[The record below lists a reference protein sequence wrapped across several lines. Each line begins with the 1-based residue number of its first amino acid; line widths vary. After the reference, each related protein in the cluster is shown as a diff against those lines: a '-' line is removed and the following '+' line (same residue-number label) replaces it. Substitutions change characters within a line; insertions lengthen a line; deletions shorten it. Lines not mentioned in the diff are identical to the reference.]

1 MRNKRIWNEIIGG
14 NRLLLIYIV
23 VLAGIFGAIGQYLD
37 KHLVNIGISRKDY
50 FYYMCLTMIPF
61 SLIMVI
67 VEFYTGQ
74 LKFEFG
80 FIPIILLIV
89 AMFLRYKKQ
98 HTIVGCL
105 KYLNPYEDSAYLTL
119 GIIIAFIIDVILGIE
134 NLGLISIL
142 SVLLTVIGV
151 FVIADS
157 KIKIK
162 NLQKDLIIRI
172 LTSLLMSYITHFILQ
187 YWSNAVFILILNL
200 MLTIIFSKRYNLKY
214 HKEHKNIIRWVFAQQ
229 IFGFVSLYLSN
240 YLSSN
245 SVTLSSYVRPTSI
258 IAVVIISM
266 FYKDRKK
273 KPTLKQILGIILVI
287 LGICLI
293 NK

>member
-1 MRNKRIWNEIIGG
+1 MI
-14 NRLLLIYIV
+14 LVYVV

-37 KHLVNIGISRKDY
+37 KHLVNLGISRKNY

-61 SLIMVI
+61 SILMVI
-67 VEFYTGQ
+67 IEYYTGQ
-74 LKFEFG
+74 FKFELS
-80 FIPIILLIV
+80 FIPLILLLV

-119 GIIIAFIIDVILGIE
+119 SIVIAFIIDVILGIE
-134 NLGLISIL
+134 NLGLISVL

-151 FVIADS
+151 FIIANS
-157 KIKIK
+157 KLKIK
-162 NLQKDLIIRI
+162 NLQKDLLIRI
-172 LTSLLMSYITHFILQ
+172 LTSLLMSYVTHFMLQ
-187 YWSNAVFILILNL
+187 YWSNAVFLLILNL
-200 MLTIIFSKRYNLKY
+200 VLTIIFSKDYNFNY
-214 HKEHKNIIRWVFAQQ
+214 HKEHKKIIKFVLLQQ
-229 IFGFVSLYLSN
+229 IFGFGSLYLSN

-266 FYKDRKK
+266 FFKDKQK
-273 KPTLKQILGIILVI
+273 KPTLKQILGIVLVVI
-287 LGICLI
+287 GICLI
-293 NK
+293 HK

>member
-1 MRNKRIWNEIIGG
+1 M
-14 NRLLLIYIV
+14 LFIYIV
-23 VLAGIFGAIGQYLD
+23 IFAGLFGAIGQYLD

-50 FYYMCLTMIPF
+50 FYYMCLSMIPF

-67 VEFYTGQ
+67 IEFYTGQ
-74 LKFEFG
+74 LKFEFR

-119 GIIIAFIIDVILGIE
+119 SIIIAFIIDVILGIE
-134 NLGLISIL
+134 NLGVVSVLSIL
-142 SVLLTVIGV
+142 LTIIGV
-151 FVIADS
+151 FTIADS

-162 NLQKDLIIRI
+162 NLQKDLIVRI
-172 LTSLLMSYITHFILQ
+172 STSLLMSYTTHFILQ
-187 YWSNAVFILILNL
+187 YWSNAVFILILNI
-200 MLTIIFSKRYNLKY
+200 MLTIIFSKRYNFQY
-214 HKEHKNIIRWVFAQQ
+214 HKKNKNIIKWVLIQQ
-229 IFGFVSLYLSN
+229 VFGFAALYLSN

-258 IAVVIISM
+258 IVVVIISL
-266 FYKDRKK
+266 FYKDKK
-273 KPTLKQILGIILVI
+273 NKPSIKQMLGIVLVI
-287 LGICLI
+287 FGICLI

>member
-1 MRNKRIWNEIIGG
+1 M
-14 NRLLLIYIV
+14 LLIYIV

-37 KHLVNIGISRKDY
+37 KHLVNIGISREDY

-67 VEFYTGQ
+67 VEFYIGQ

-80 FIPIILLIV
+80 FIPIILLIA

-119 GIIIAFIIDVILGIE
+119 SIIIAFIIDVILGIE
-134 NLGLISIL
+134 NLGIISIL
-142 SVLLTVIGV
+142 SILLTVVGV

-172 LTSLLMSYITHFILQ
+172 TTSLLMSYITHFILQ
-187 YWSNAVFILILNL
+187 YWSNAVFILVLNL
-200 MLTIIFSKRYNLKY
+200 MLTIIFSKRYNFKY
-214 HKEHKNIIRWVFAQQ
+214 HKEHKNIIRWVLAQQ
-229 IFGFVSLYLSN
+229 LFGFASLYLSN

-258 IAVVIISM
+258 IAVVAISM
-266 FYKDRKK
+266 FYKDKKK
-273 KPTLKQILGIILVI
+273 KPTKKQILGIILVV

>member
-1 MRNKRIWNEIIGG
+1 M
-14 NRLLLIYIV
+14 LLIYIV

-37 KHLVNIGISRKDY
+37 KHLVNIGISREDY

-67 VEFYTGQ
+67 VEFYIGQ

-80 FIPIILLIV
+80 FIPIILLIA

-119 GIIIAFIIDVILGIE
+119 SIIIAFIIDVILGIE
-134 NLGLISIL
+134 NLGIISIL
-142 SVLLTVIGV
+142 SILLTVVGV

-172 LTSLLMSYITHFILQ
+172 TTSLLMSYITHFILQ
-187 YWSNAVFILILNL
+187 YWSNVVFILVLNL
-200 MLTIIFSKRYNLKY
+200 MLTIIFSKRYNFKY
-214 HKEHKNIIRWVFAQQ
+214 HKEHKNIIRWVLAQQ
-229 IFGFVSLYLSN
+229 LFGFASLYLSN

-258 IAVVIISM
+258 IAVVAISM
-266 FYKDRKK
+266 FYKDKKK
-273 KPTLKQILGIILVI
+273 KPTKKQILGIILVV

>member
-1 MRNKRIWNEIIGG
+1 M
-14 NRLLLIYIV
+14 LLIYIV
-23 VLAGIFGAIGQYLD
+23 VLAGTFGAIGQYLD

-50 FYYMCLTMIPF
+50 FYYMCFTMIPF

-67 VEFYTGQ
+67 VELYTGQ
-74 LKFEFG
+74 LKFELR
-80 FIPIILLIV
+80 FISIILLIA

-105 KYLNPYEDSAYLTL
+105 KYLNPYEDSAYLIS
-119 GIIIAFIIDVILGIE
+119 GIIVAFIIDVILGIE
-134 NLGLISIL
+134 NLRIISIL
-142 SVLLTVIGV
+142 SILLTVAGV
-151 FVIADS
+151 FMIADS

-162 NLQKDLIIRI
+162 NLQKDLIVRI
-172 LTSLLMSYITHFILQ
+172 ITSLLMSYTTHFILQ
-187 YWSNAVFILILNL
+187 YWSNAVFILTLNL
-200 MLTIIFSKRYNLKY
+200 MLTIIFSKRYNFQY
-214 HKEHKNIIRWVFAQQ
+214 HKEHKNIIKWVLLQQ
-229 IFGFVSLYLSN
+229 LFGFASLYLSN

-258 IAVVIISM
+258 IVVVIISL
-266 FYKDRKK
+266 FYKDKKK
-273 KPTLKQILGIILVI
+273 KPSIKQILGIVLVI

>member
-1 MRNKRIWNEIIGG
+1 MI
-14 NRLLLIYIV
+14 LVYVV

-37 KHLVNIGISRKDY
+37 KHLVNLGISRKDY

-61 SLIMVI
+61 SILMVI
-67 VEFYTGQ
+67 IEYYTGQ
-74 LKFEFG
+74 FKFELS
-80 FIPIILLIV
+80 FIPLILLLV

-119 GIIIAFIIDVILGIE
+119 SIIIAFIIDVILGIE
-134 NLGLISIL
+134 NLGLISVL

-151 FVIADS
+151 FIIANS
-157 KIKIK
+157 KLKIK
-162 NLQKDLIIRI
+162 NLQKDLLIRI
-172 LTSLLMSYITHFILQ
+172 LTSLLMSYVTHFMLQ
-187 YWSNAVFILILNL
+187 YWSNAVFLLILNL
-200 MLTIIFSKRYNLKY
+200 VLTIIFSKDYNFNY
-214 HKEHKNIIRWVFAQQ
+214 HKEHKKIIKFVLLQQ
-229 IFGFVSLYLSN
+229 IFGFGSLYLSN

-266 FYKDRKK
+266 FFKDKQK
-273 KPTLKQILGIILVI
+273 KPTLKQILGIILVVI
-287 LGICLI
+287 GICLI
-293 NK
+293 HK

>member
-1 MRNKRIWNEIIGG
+1 M
-14 NRLLLIYIV
+14 LLIYIV

>member
-1 MRNKRIWNEIIGG
+1 M
-14 NRLLLIYIV
+14 LLYIV
-23 VLAGIFGAIGQYLD
+23 FLAGILGAIGQYLD
-37 KHLVNIGISRKDY
+37 KYLVNIGISRKDY

-61 SLIMVI
+61 SLIMLV
-67 VEFYTGQ
+67 VELYTGQ

-80 FIPIILLIV
+80 FIPVILLII

-119 GIIIAFIIDVILGIE
+119 SIVIAYIIDVILGIE
-134 NLGLISIL
+134 DLKLILIL
-142 SVLLTVIGV
+142 SIILTIVGV
-151 FVIADS
+151 CIIADS

-172 LTSLLMSYITHFILQ
+172 TTSLLMSYTTYFILK
-187 YWSNAVFILILNL
+187 YWSNAIFILILNL
-200 MLTIIFSKRYNLKY
+200 LLVIIFSKEYNLEY
-214 HKEHKNIIRWVFAQQ
+214 HKNHKKMIKWVFIQQ
-229 IFGFVSLYLSN
+229 IFGFFSLYLSN

-245 SVTLSSYVRPTSI
+245 SVTLSSYIRPVSI
-258 IAVVIISM
+258 VAIVVISI
-266 FYKDRKK
+266 FYKDKNKR
-273 KPTLKQILGIILVI
+273 PTLKQLLGIVLVI
-287 LGICLI
+287 IGICLI

>member
-1 MRNKRIWNEIIGG
+1 M
-14 NRLLLIYIV
+14 LLIYIV
-23 VLAGIFGAIGQYLD
+23 VLAGTFGAIGQYLD

-50 FYYMCLTMIPF
+50 FYYMCFTMIPF

-67 VEFYTGQ
+67 VELYTGQ
-74 LKFEFG
+74 LKFELR
-80 FIPIILLIV
+80 FISIILLIA

-105 KYLNPYEDSAYLTL
+105 KYLNPYEDSAYLIS
-119 GIIIAFIIDVILGIE
+119 GIIVAFIIDVILGIE
-134 NLGLISIL
+134 NLKIISIL
-142 SVLLTVIGV
+142 SILLTVAGV
-151 FVIADS
+151 FMIADS

-162 NLQKDLIIRI
+162 NLQKDLIVRI
-172 LTSLLMSYITHFILQ
+172 ITSLLMSYTTHFILQ
-187 YWSNAVFILILNL
+187 YWSNAVFILTLNL
-200 MLTIIFSKRYNLKY
+200 MLTIIFSKRYNFQY
-214 HKEHKNIIRWVFAQQ
+214 HKEHKNIIKWVLLQQ
-229 IFGFVSLYLSN
+229 LFGFASLYLSN

-258 IAVVIISM
+258 IVVVIISL
-266 FYKDRKK
+266 FYKDKKK
-273 KPTLKQILGIILVI
+273 KPSIKQILGIVLVI